1 MKSEERHRKI
11 REAIAEYTKEAT
23 ASPAIARATLIS
35 EGIYT
40 EDGELAEE
48 FGGPPRKKAA
58 KPA

>member
-1 MKSEERHRKI
+1 MNSEEKLQKLLKGI
-11 REAIAEYTKEAT
+11 EEYTKRAT
-23 ASPAIARATLIS
+23 VSPEVARATLIR

-48 FGGPPRKKAA
+48 FGGPPRKKEP